1 MHTETAFVLTIL
13 VLCYAMVSGLIRRW
27 YLAPALIFV
36 AVGAIVGR
44 FGIGLVN
51 VGEHTAAFTVLA
63 QLALTVILFNQASML
78 DLRALLR
85 ARRVPLRLL
94 AIGIPVTVAFGTATA
109 VVLLPLLP
117 FWEAVC
123 LAVIVAPTEVALI
136 DALVEDRRIP
146 ERARHALSAESGFY
160 DGFAL
165 AALLAALAFAS
176 EQTDHAPGRWAWFA
190 IRTELVSVGVGAIIG
205 LIGATVISRS
215 SARGWMSD
223 TWAQLATLALALVCF
238 GIGERLHASGFVTAF
253 AGGLAYATV
262 SPRSEAEPAM
272 TQVSDAAGELLE
284 LLVFALFGGFAVI
297 PAWRDVGWPVVLF
310 AVVALFVVRVA
321 AVSIALAGTGVSV
334 RSKLFMGWFGPRG
347 IGSLVLGLL
356 VIEQGDIHQGALIKQ
371 AVVVVVTISLL
382 IHSLTAPVG
391 IRLCQPRDT
400 QVDMPSTHTTGA
412 PPGDQE
418 S

>member
-27 YLAPALIFV
+27 CLAPALIFV
-36 AVGAIVGR
+36 AVGVLLGR

-51 VGEHTAAFTVLA
+51 VGEHTETFTILA
-63 QLALTVILFNQASML
+63 QLALTLSLFNQASTL
-78 DLRALLR
+78 DLRALLQG
-85 ARRVPLRLL
+85 RRVPLRLL
-94 AIGIPVTVAFGTATA
+94 AVGIPMTAALGTAAA
-109 VVLLPLLP
+109 VVLLPVLP

-123 LAVIVAPTEVALI
+123 LAVIVAPTEVASI
-136 DALVEDRRIP
+136 EALVEDRRIP
-146 ERARHALSAESGFY
+146 ERVRHALSAESGFY

-190 IRTELVSVGVGAIIG
+190 IRTELLSVGAGAIIG

-215 SARGWMSD
+215 SARGWMND

-262 SPRSEAEPAM
+262 SPRSAAKPAL
-272 TQVSDAAGELLE
+272 TQVSDAAGQVLE
-284 LLVFALFGGFAVI
+284 LLVFALFGSFAVI
-297 PAWRDVGWPVVLF
+297 AAWRDAGWPVVVF
-310 AVVALFVVRVA
+310 AVVAVFAVRVA
-321 AVSIALAGTGVSV
+321 AVIIALAGSGVPA
-334 RSKLFMGWFGPRG
+334 RSRLFMGWFGPRG
-347 IGSLVLGLL
+347 IGSVVLGLL
-356 VIEQGDIHQGALIKQ
+356 VIEQGDIHHDALIKQ
-371 AVVVVVTISLL
+371 AVVVVVTLSLL
-382 IHSLTAPVG
+382 IHSLTTPVG
-391 IRLCQPRDT
+391 IRLSQSPDRR
-400 QVDMPSTHTTGA
+400 
-412 PPGDQE
+412 E

>member
-1 MHTETAFVLTIL
+1 MHSETAFVLTIL
-13 VLCYAMVSGLIRRW
+13 ALCYAMFSGLFRRW
-27 YLAPALIFV
+27 CLAPGLIFV
-36 AVGAIVGR
+36 ACGALLGR

-51 VGEHTAAFTVLA
+51 AGEHTAAFTVLA
-63 QLALTVILFNQASML
+63 QLALTVILFNQACVL

-85 ARRVPLRLL
+85 GRRVALRLL
-94 AIGIPVTVAFGTATA
+94 TVGIPVTVALGTVTA
-109 VVLLPLLP
+109 VILLPLLP

-123 LAVIVAPTEVALI
+123 LAVIVAPTEVAMI
-136 DALVEDRRIP
+136 HALVEDRRIP
-146 ERARHALSAESGFY
+146 ERVRDALSVESGFY

-176 EQTDHAPGRWAWFA
+176 ERTDHAPGYWAWFA
-190 IRTELVSVGVGAIIG
+190 IRAELLSVGVGAIIG

-215 SARGWMSD
+215 TVRGWMSD
-223 TWAQLATLALALVCF
+223 TWAQLATVALALVCF
-238 GIGERLHASGFVTAF
+238 GIGERMHASGFVTAF

-262 SPRSEAEPAM
+262 LPRSELKPAT

-284 LLVFALFGGFAVI
+284 LLVFALFGSFAVI
-297 PAWRDVGWPVVLF
+297 PAWREVRWPVVVF

-321 AVSIALAGTGVSV
+321 AVSVALVGSGVPV
-334 RSKLFMGWFGPRG
+334 RSKIFMGWFGPRG
-347 IGSLVLGLL
+347 IGSVVLGLL
-356 VIEQGDIHQGALIKQ
+356 VVEQGNIHQGALIKQ

-400 QVDMPSTHTTGA
+400 RVNMPSTQ
-412 PPGDQE
+412 PPQAQLGDQE
-418 S
+418 T

>member
-1 MHTETAFVLTIL
+1 VHTETAFVLTIL

-146 ERARHALSAESGFY
+146 ERVRDALCAESGLY

-176 EQTDHAPGRWAWFA
+176 EQTDHVPGRWAWFA
-190 IRTELVSVGVGAIIG
+190 IRTELVSVGG
-205 LIGATVISRS
+205 LVN
-215 SARGWMSD
+215 
-223 TWAQLATLALALVCF
+223 
-238 GIGERLHASGFVTAF
+238 
-253 AGGLAYATV
+253 
-262 SPRSEAEPAM
+262 
-272 TQVSDAAGELLE
+272 
-284 LLVFALFGGFAVI
+284 LFEVQ
-297 PAWRDVGWPVVLF
+297 W
-310 AVVALFVVRVA
+310 
-321 AVSIALAGTGVSV
+321 
-334 RSKLFMGWFGPRG
+334 
-347 IGSLVLGLL
+347 
-356 VIEQGDIHQGALIKQ
+356 E
-371 AVVVVVTISLL
+371 
-382 IHSLTAPVG
+382 
-391 IRLCQPRDT
+391 
-400 QVDMPSTHTTGA
+400 
-412 PPGDQE
+412 
-418 S
+418 